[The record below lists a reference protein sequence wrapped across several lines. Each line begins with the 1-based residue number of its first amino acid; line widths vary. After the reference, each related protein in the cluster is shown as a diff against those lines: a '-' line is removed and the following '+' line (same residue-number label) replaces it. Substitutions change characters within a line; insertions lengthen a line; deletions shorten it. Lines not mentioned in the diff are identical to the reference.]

1 MSEKKQIMIQK
12 SIDEVMVKEFEKMLK
27 EYSNDPLLQL
37 ILDGKITLP
46 LEYIKEY
53 ILEYEKE
60 PFSDTHEY

>member
-12 SIDEVMVKEFEKMLK
+12 SIEEVMVKEFEKMLK

-37 ILDGKITLP
+37 ILDGKITFP

-53 ILEYEKE
+53 ILEYEKNE
-60 PFSDTHEY
+60 GNSL